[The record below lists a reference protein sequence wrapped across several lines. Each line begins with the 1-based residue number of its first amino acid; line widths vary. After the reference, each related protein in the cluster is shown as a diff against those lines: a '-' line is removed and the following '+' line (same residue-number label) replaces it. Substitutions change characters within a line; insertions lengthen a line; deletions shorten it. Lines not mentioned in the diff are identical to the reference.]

1 VLWYIDTQAN
11 QKSAIEFKCSNK
23 CGKKCMRNYILDH
36 NRRLAG
42 LALTGGIALSGLLA
56 CTPTVQVAMPSEP
69 ITINLNVRIE
79 HEIRVRVE
87 RELDD
92 IFTEDSGLF

>member
-1 VLWYIDTQAN
+1 MDI
-11 QKSAIEFKCSNK
+11 KPF
-23 CGKKCMRNYILDH
+23 
-36 NRRLAG
+36 
-42 LALTGGIALSGLLA
+42 ALTLAILMGFCA
-56 CTPTVQVAMPSEP
+56 CTPTVQVAMPNEP

-92 IFTEDSGLF
+92 IFTDDSGLF

>member
-1 VLWYIDTQAN
+1 M
-11 QKSAIEFKCSNK
+11 KSPTHPASA
-23 CGKKCMRNYILDH
+23 
-36 NRRLAG
+36 AG
-42 LALTGGIALSGLLA
+42 LAALLIMTA
-56 CTPTVQVAMPSEP
+56 CTPTVQVAMPQEP

-92 IFTEDSGLF
+92 IFSEDSGLF

>member
-1 VLWYIDTQAN
+1 MVTPNPESDRTTVSKPALTSIA
-11 QKSAIEFKCSNK
+11 S
-23 CGKKCMRNYILDH
+23 
-36 NRRLAG
+36 
-42 LALTGGIALSGLLA
+42 LALMLLAA

-92 IFTEDSGLF
+92 MFSGDSGLF

>member
-1 VLWYIDTQAN
+1 M
-11 QKSAIEFKCSNK
+11 KSPDRYSNTS
-23 CGKKCMRNYILDH
+23 
-36 NRRLAG
+36 G
-42 LALTGGIALSGLLA
+42 LIALLLVTA
-56 CTPTVQVAMPSEP
+56 CTPTVQVAMPQEP

-92 IFTEDSGLF
+92 IFSEDSDLF